1 MESKEVVRVSVS
13 AAEAEIYREGCTVV
27 LRGFATLQAG
37 ANHLVVDG
45 LPDGLDEASV
55 SLRMPEV
62 VTLGQVLVTYPELG
76 SDKQSDELTELDHQI
91 DELDRQIENG
101 QTELD
106 AWKGLSAR
114 MSGPSALDYLEHL
127 PSRLDELT
135 AALMALKAQ
144 RRDLAQRRD
153 RLREGALRPHLEAD
167 VTTAQEGTMA
177 LELCVR
183 SSSAG
188 WSPDYDVL
196 VDRMD
201 APLRLRLKGQVWQQ
215 TGLDW
220 QDITLSLSTGTAAVM
235 GDLPRFAP
243 RYLRKEE
250 PLPVAR
256 AARPTPKMMASQRLW
271 DLPLEAA
278 SPVSVSAD
286 DTYTGPLTFEDV
298 TEMSAPEAQVE
309 QQATATTYE
318 LTGLQSL
325 VSAPKAQ
332 TFTIMTRELAA
343 SYRLYTYPR
352 GDEAAYLVAHLDE
365 EPAPDV
371 LERPIS
377 VYLMGSYAG
386 TIRIGRTSDNE
397 GYELPLGR
405 DALVR
410 VRRSEDV
417 HRSMKLLGGKVLIE
431 HTSSIV
437 VESRKDL
444 PMTIVVLEQVP
455 VSQDKE
461 IEVVV
466 KQTSG
471 AAYNA
476 DRGELRWERTL
487 EAGGRLEFS
496 ATYEVSHA
504 KGIAVYERTAP
515 ASNVRT
521 SGSRTYCANCG
532 APVTP
537 SQAFCPTCGA
547 RTH

>member
-13 AAEAEIYREGCTVV
+13 AAEAEVYREGCTVV
-27 LRGFATLQAG
+27 LRGFATLRAG

-55 SLRMPEV
+55 SLRMPES

-76 SDKQSDELTELDHQI
+76 AEEQSDELTELDHQI
-91 DELDRQIENG
+91 DELDRQIENK
-101 QTELD
+101 QTELE

-114 MSGPSALDYLEHL
+114 MSGPSAMDYLEHL
-127 PSRLDELT
+127 PARLDTLT
-135 AALMALKAQ
+135 AALMALKDQ

-153 RLREGALRPHLEAD
+153 RLREEALRPHLEAD
-167 VTTAQEGTMA
+167 VISTQEGAMP

-183 SSSAG
+183 SSAAG
-188 WSPDYDVL
+188 WSPAYDVL

-201 APLRLRLKGQVWQQ
+201 APLRLRLKGQAWQQ
-215 TGLDW
+215 TGMDW
-220 QDITLSLSTGTAAVM
+220 QGVTLRLSTGTAAVM

-250 PLPVAR
+250 PLPVYG
-256 AARPTPKMMASQRLW
+256 AARPAPKMMASSPMRSLS
-271 DLPLEAA
+271 LEAA
-278 SPVSVSAD
+278 SPAAASAD
-286 DTYTGPLTFEDV
+286 DTFTGGLSFDSV
-298 TEMSAPEAQVE
+298 AEMSSPEAQVE

-318 LTGLQSL
+318 LTGSQSL
-325 VSAPKAQ
+325 ASAPKAQ
-332 TFTIMTRELAA
+332 TFAIMTRELAA

-371 LERPIS
+371 LERPLS

-386 TIRIGRTSDNE
+386 TIRIGRTSDDE

-410 VRRSEDV
+410 VRRIEDV
-417 HRSMKLLGGKVLIE
+417 RRSKKLLGGKVLIE

-444 PMTIVVLEQVP
+444 PMKIVVLEQVP

-471 AAYNA
+471 AAYDA
-476 DRGELRWERTL
+476 DRGELRWEHTL
-487 EAGGRLEFS
+487 EAGGRLDFS

-532 APVTP
+532 APVSP
-537 SQAFCPTCGA
+537 SQTFCPTCGA
-547 RTH
+547 RMH

>member
-13 AAEAEIYREGCTVV
+13 AAEAEVYREGCTVV
-27 LRGFATLQAG
+27 LRGFATLRAG

-55 SLRMPEV
+55 SLRMPES

-76 SDKQSDELTELDHQI
+76 AEEQSDKLTELDHQI
-91 DELDRQIENG
+91 DELDRQIENK
-101 QTELD
+101 QTELE

-114 MSGPSALDYLEHL
+114 MSGPSAMDYLEHL
-127 PSRLDELT
+127 PARLDTLT
-135 AALMALKAQ
+135 AALMALKDQ

-153 RLREGALRPHLEAD
+153 RLREEALRPHLEAD
-167 VTTAQEGTMA
+167 VISTQEGAMP

-183 SSSAG
+183 SSAAG
-188 WSPDYDVL
+188 WSPAYDVL

-201 APLRLRLKGQVWQQ
+201 APLRLRLKGQAWQQ
-215 TGLDW
+215 TGMDW
-220 QDITLSLSTGTAAVM
+220 QGVTLRLSTGTAAVM
-235 GDLPRFAP
+235 GDLPRFAS
-243 RYLRKEE
+243 RYLCKEK
-250 PLPVAR
+250 PFPVYG
-256 AARPTPKMMASQRLW
+256 AARPAPKVLASMRSF
-271 DLPLEAA
+271 EAA
-278 SPVSVSAD
+278 SPAAAPASAD
-286 DTYTGPLTFEDV
+286 DTYTGLLSFDDV
-298 TEMSAPEAQVE
+298 AEMSAPEAQVE

-318 LTGLQSL
+318 LAGSQSL
-325 VSAPKAQ
+325 ASAPKSQ
-332 TFTIMTRELAA
+332 TLVVLTRELAA
-343 SYRLYTYPR
+343 SYRLYAYPR
-352 GDEAAYLVAHLDE
+352 GDQAAYLVAHLDE

-371 LERPIS
+371 LEQPLA

-386 TIRIGRTSDNE
+386 TIRIGRTNDDE

-410 VRRSEDV
+410 VRCSEDV
-417 HRSMKLLGGKVLIE
+417 QRSKKLLGGKVLIE

-437 VESRKDL
+437 VESHKDL
-444 PMTIVVLEQVP
+444 PMKIVVLEQVP

-466 KQTSG
+466 KKTSG
-471 AAYNA
+471 AAYDA

-496 ATYEVSHA
+496 AVYEVSHA
-504 KGIAVYERTAP
+504 KGVMVYERMSPT
-515 ASNVRT
+515 SNVRA
-521 SGSRTYCANCG
+521 SGSGACCANCG
-532 APVTP
+532 APIGP
-537 SQAFCPTCGA
+537 SQTFCPMCGA